1 MKKFNLTFNKK
12 MFEFAIND
20 FVKNINFV
28 IDEIK
33 VVEIVFNE
41 LFIFV
46 IAMNE
51 HNDIIF
57 FDYEYITFFVHNV
70 VNNQIEFNCFRI
82 IKYMSLSINC
92 YKDILNFVESYK
104 KELNKIRLRQ

>member
-12 MFEFAIND
+12 MFKFAIND
-20 FVKNINFV
+20 LAKNINFA

-33 VVEIVFNE
+33 IIKIAFNE

-51 HNDIIF
+51 YNDIFF
-57 FDYEYITFFVHNV
+57 FDYKHITFFIHCV
-70 VNNQIEFNCFRI
+70 VNNQIEFDYI
-82 IKYMSLSINC
+82 
-92 YKDILNFVESYK
+92 
-104 KELNKIRLRQ
+104 